1 MNTTEIKEISDKYL
15 FATYVR
21 APLALVRGEGCRVW
35 DADGR
40 EYLDFFSSTVV
51 TSLGHCHPALVAAL
65 ERQARAIFHVS
76 NLHYCE
82 PQALLARQ
90 LVESS
95 FADRVFLC
103 NSGAEANEAAI
114 KLARKYGHGAGGG
127 RYEII
132 TALGSFHGRTLAT
145 IAATG
150 QEKVRVGFEPT
161 QEGFRYAEYGDV
173 AAIERALTDRTIA
186 VMVEPMLGEGGV
198 VVPPEGY
205 LAELR
210 ALCDQRDLLLILDEV
225 QTGIGR
231 IGTLFGY
238 ECDGGEPVRPD
249 IVTLAKG
256 LGSGMPIG
264 AMLASEPV
272 ASSFGP
278 GSHGSTFGGNALAC
292 AVASAVLETI
302 ERDGLLA
309 NCRAMGQRLRDGLAA
324 LVGPGSRLI
333 ATRGRGLLVAAVL
346 DEASGPYVDACRAK
360 GLIVNSTGGN
370 VLRLAP
376 PLTVGAA
383 DIDRGVAIL
392 AEVLAR

>member
-1 MNTTEIKEISDKYL
+1 MNTDEIKSISDDCL
-15 FATYVR
+15 FPTYAR
-21 APLALVRGEGCRVW
+21 APLALVRGAGTKVW

-51 TSLGHCHPALVAAL
+51 TSLGHAHPALVEAIDQ
-65 ERQARAIFHVS
+65 QARAIWHVS

-82 PQALLARQ
+82 PQALLALK

-114 KLARKYGHGAGGG
+114 KLARKHGHGAGGG

-161 QEGFRYAEYGDV
+161 QGGFRYVDYGDAGAV
-173 AAIERALTDRTIA
+173 EEAVSDETIA
-186 VMVEPMLGEGGV
+186 VMVEPVLGEGGV
-198 VVPPEGY
+198 VVPPDGY
-205 LAELR
+205 LAALR
-210 ALCDQRDLLLILDEV
+210 ELCDKRDLLLILDEV

-231 IGTLFGY
+231 CGTMFAY
-238 ECDGGEPVRPD
+238 QHDDVRPD
-249 IVTLAKG
+249 VITLAKG
-256 LGSGMPIG
+256 LGGGVPVG
-264 AMLASEPV
+264 AMLACQP
-272 ASSFGP
+272 AAAAFDAGA
-278 GSHGSTFGGNALAC
+278 HGSTFGGNALAS
-292 AVASAVLETI
+292 AVALAVLDTI
-302 ERDGLLA
+302 EAEDLLA
-309 NCRAMGQRLRDGLAA
+309 HCRAMSKRLIGGLSD
-324 LVGPGSRLI
+324 LVGGAKI
-333 ATRGRGLLVAAVL
+333 TGVRGRGLLVAAL
-346 DEASGPYVDACRAK
+346 LEEASAPIVDACRER

-376 PLTVGAA
+376 PLNVSAA
-383 DIDRGVAIL
+383 EIDRAVEIL
-392 AEVLAR
+392 AEVVRR

>member
-1 MNTTEIKEISDKYL
+1 MNTQEIKALSDRYL
-15 FATYVR
+15 FPTYAR
-21 APLALVRGEGCRVW
+21 APLALVRGEGARAW

-65 ERQARAIFHVS
+65 ETQSKAIFQVS

-82 PQALLARQ
+82 PQALLAQR

-114 KLARKYGHGAGGG
+114 KLARKYGHGPGGG

-132 TALGSFHGRTLAT
+132 TVLGSFHGRTLAT

-161 QEGFRYAEYGDV
+161 QDGFRYAEFGDV
-173 AAIERALTDRTIA
+173 DAVEAAVSDRTIA
-186 VMVEPMLGEGGV
+186 VMVEPILGEGGV
-198 VVPPEGY
+198 VVPPPGY
-205 LAELR
+205 LSGLR
-210 ALCDQRDLLLILDEV
+210 ELCDRRDLLLILDEV

-231 IGTLFGY
+231 TGTLFGY
-238 ECDGGEPVRPD
+238 EHEGVRPD
-249 IVTLAKG
+249 IISLAKG
-256 LGSGMPIG
+256 LGSGFPIG
-264 AMLASEPV
+264 AMLAAEPV
-272 ASSFGP
+272 ASSFDT

-292 AVASAVLETI
+292 AVANAVLDTI
-302 ERDGLLA
+302 ERDDLLA
-309 NCRAMGQRLRDGLAA
+309 HCRAMGERLSGGLNALAA
-324 LVGPGSRLI
+324 GDYKVTS
-333 ATRGRGLLVAAVL
+333 TRGRGLLWGVVL
-346 DEASGPYVDACRAK
+346 DEASAPFVDACRDK
-360 GLIVNSTGGN
+360 GLIANSTGGN
-370 VLRLAP
+370 VMRLAP
-376 PLTVGAA
+376 PLVVQAHE
-383 DIDRGVAIL
+383 IDRALEIL